1 MRKLDERHQQKKQS
15 PWIKSKER
23 LVASPSKHPPPS
35 YCPKPFLKDIQTP
48 ISLNDDVDIHDISDI
63 PNNGNIIPDVGANVM
78 RTQISLLML
87 MTLYSSNIEVFLTL
101 INIMII
107 VN

>member
-1 MRKLDERHQQKKQS
+1 M
-15 PWIKSKER
+15 
-23 LVASPSKHPPPS
+23 
-35 YCPKPFLKDIQTP
+35 
-48 ISLNDDVDIHDISDI
+48 DIHDISDI
-63 PNNGNIIPDVGANVM
+63 PNNGNIIPDVGANIM

-87 MTLYSSNIEVFLTL
+87 MTLYSSNIEIFLTL